1 MSSDED
7 THLAI
12 WLDKMLKNEPDL
24 RQSLGV
30 KKEAKRGPKTPR
42 IILLD
47 EGEPVAYAELRR
59 VGRAVELAT
68 VVVDPAHRGRGLCHD
83 IVHQGW
89 ERWRQDPIVHGQSI
103 MPEVDLLQASR
114 PEGTSSDPPLV
125 RGPLI
130 SFTRDAAMAAALTG
144 GGFTM
149 LPRKRRASR
158 LWLWKS
164 DFAALPISIQ
174 ISLFFDRF
182 FRSLHLLFTKPSG
195 LLHYLKHVRNYRLF
209 ARVPEDAERLPPRM
223 HSRSLRDSENEDGV
237 ASDVMEQ
244 LEVVGVSNE
253 ENQRDSSE
261 VDAWDEGE

>member
-12 WLDKMLKNEPDL
+12 WLDKMLRAEPDL
-24 RQSLGV
+24 RQSLGI
-30 KKEAKRGPKTPR
+30 KKEAKRGRKTPR

-47 EGEPVAYAELRR
+47 EGEPIAYAELRR

-114 PEGTSSDPPLV
+114 PEGVGSRQSIV

-164 DFAALPISIQ
+164 DWAALPISIQ
-174 ISLFFDRF
+174 ISLTFDRL
-182 FRSLHLLFTKPSG
+182 FRGLRLLFTKPRG
-195 LLHYLKHVRNYRLF
+195 LIHYLKHARNYRLF

-223 HSRSLRDSENEDGV
+223 HSRSLRESENEHGI
-237 ASDVMEQ
+237 AYDVLER
-244 LEVVGVSNE
+244 LEVVGISNE
-253 ENQRDSSE
+253 ETELDSAE